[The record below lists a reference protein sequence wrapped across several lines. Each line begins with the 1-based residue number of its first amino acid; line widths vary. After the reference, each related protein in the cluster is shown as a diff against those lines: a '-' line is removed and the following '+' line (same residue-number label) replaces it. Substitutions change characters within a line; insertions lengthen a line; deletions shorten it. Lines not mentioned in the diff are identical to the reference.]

1 MKKIAIVAGL
11 VGLLISG
18 CSTPAK
24 NNFLPKAKTILGDSP
39 CYQLLE
45 KGGLGTYTH
54 SAWAAGGKAVMAIS
68 KEGNMSACGTATNNY
83 QEISAGVLLGGLTVT
98 WEKIEQL
105 AIARCED
112 LRRRSTSLKETC
124 QVFSRNYDLVY
135 QSQGRTEDL
144 K

>member
-1 MKKIAIVAGL
+1 MKKTVIAAGL
-11 VGLLISG
+11 ILLISG

-24 NNFLPKAKTILGDSP
+24 NNFLPQAKTILGDSP

-54 SAWAAGGKAVMAIS
+54 SAWAPGGKAVMAIS
-68 KEGNMSACGTATNNY
+68 KHGNMNVCGTATNNY
-83 QEISAGVLLGGLTVT
+83 REISDGVLAGGLTVT

-112 LRRRSTSLKETC
+112 LRRRSTSLRETC
-124 QVFSRNYDLVY
+124 QVFSRNYELVY